1 MNAIH
6 KGEDELG
13 LKEALSR
20 DFQSWLVISIKY
32 PNKFNFIFA
41 KFMIVY
47 MKEGLLSKEK
57 NKKIET
63 FILCTLGTLIPKDID
78 MSCF

>member
-32 PNKFNFIFA
+32 PNKSNFIFA

-57 NKKIET
+57 NKKNWNIYIMY
-63 FILCTLGTLIPKDID
+63 FRDFN
-78 MSCF
+78 S